1 MSELQFN
8 KITKY
13 YSDKLILDGVSFSL
27 THGEKAALAGVNGS
41 GKTTIMRLITEEIL
55 PDSGNIYISSKTN
68 IGYSE
73 QNTIIE
79 NEKEIFQYV
88 LASFEDVLK
97 MREELITY
105 EKKISSSK
113 ESELDKILENYA
125 QLQEKYEKNN
135 GYSIEA
141 QTRKILTGLGFSG
154 SDFQKKCS
162 NLSGG
167 EKRRLS
173 LAKLLVSQPELL
185 LLDEPTNHLDIDG
198 IQWLEDYLSS
208 YPGTILVISHDS
220 YFLDKV
226 VTRVL
231 EVSNKKITSY
241 PGNYT
246 RYQLLKAERESSD
259 KKAFERQQKEIK
271 SIQEY
276 IKQYKAGIKSKQARG
291 REKQLARRELIQ
303 DVFNEG
309 NIRLRFSEPSHTGKE
324 VLKVN
329 NLYKYVHPGLAFK
342 DVSFQVNKGE
352 AIGIIGPNGAGKTTL
367 INTIINKT
375 QDKGEII
382 FGSGVK
388 PGYFDQHHSTLD
400 PEKTIF
406 QEITEN
412 FSITFEKAR
421 EMLAS
426 VLFFQEDLDKKIKSL
441 SGGERSRVAF
451 IKLILEEPNLLIL
464 DEPTNHLD
472 IQSKNIIIS
481 ALAEFEGT
489 IIFVTHD
496 RLLLDLAAAKLMIID
511 NGKIE
516 YFEGSFSDYFE
527 ERKKKAEPENQKKIE
542 KTTKT
547 KGINMFKVN
556 QRLEEL
562 ENLISAAEEK
572 INEFNILLADPDLF
586 KDFKETERIS
596 EELRKY
602 QLLAEEYMEEWADLQ
617 EKAEEYKGG
626 KK

>member
-1 MSELQFN
+1 
-8 KITKY
+8 
-13 YSDKLILDGVSFSL
+13 
-27 THGEKAALAGVNGS
+27 
-41 GKTTIMRLITEEIL
+41 
-55 PDSGNIYISSKTN
+55 
-68 IGYSE
+68 
-73 QNTIIE
+73 
-79 NEKEIFQYV
+79 
-88 LASFEDVLK
+88 
-97 MREELITY
+97 
-105 EKKISSSK
+105 
-113 ESELDKILENYA
+113 
-125 QLQEKYEKNN
+125 
-135 GYSIEA
+135 
-141 QTRKILTGLGFSG
+141 
-154 SDFQKKCS
+154 
-162 NLSGG
+162 
-167 EKRRLS
+167 
-173 LAKLLVSQPELL
+173 LLVSQPELL

-259 KKAFERQQKEIK
+259 KKAFEKQQKEIK

-276 IKQYKAGIKSKQARG
+276 IKKYKAGIKSKQARG

-309 NIRLRFSEPSHTGKE
+309 NIRLRFSEPTHTGKE
-324 VLKVN
+324 ILKVN
-329 NLYKYVHPGLAFK
+329 HLYKYVHPGLAFK

-375 QDKGEII
+375 QDQGEIF

-388 PGYFDQHHSTLD
+388 PGYFDQHHSSLD

-441 SGGERSRVAF
+441 SGGERARVAF
-451 IKLILEEPNLLIL
+451 IKLILEEPNFLIL

-516 YFEGSFSDYFE
+516 FFEGSFSDYFE
-527 ERKKKAEPENQKKIE
+527 ERKKKAEPENQKKTE
-542 KTTKT
+542 KTTKI
-547 KGINMFKVN
+547 KGINIFKVN

-562 ENLISAAEEK
+562 EKLISAAEEK
-572 INEFNILLADPDLF
+572 INEFNLLLADPEIF

-596 EELRKY
+596 GELRKN
-602 QLLAEEYMEEWADLQ
+602 QLLAEEYMEEWAELQ